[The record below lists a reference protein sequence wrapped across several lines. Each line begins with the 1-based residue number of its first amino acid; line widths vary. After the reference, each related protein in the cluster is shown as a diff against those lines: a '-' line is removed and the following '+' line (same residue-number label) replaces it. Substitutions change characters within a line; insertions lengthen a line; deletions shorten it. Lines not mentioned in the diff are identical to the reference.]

1 MQIIQESKKALEL
14 ASISRI
20 ALYGLFAMNQRLQ
33 EMSES
38 LGDLNL
44 LLPGASEGLSQFRKR
59 IFLT

>member
-1 MQIIQESKKALEL
+1 MQVIRESKKPLEL
-14 ASISRI
+14 ADISGI

-44 LLPGASEGLSQFRKR
+44 LLPGAREDLSQFSER
-59 IFLT
+59 IFLP